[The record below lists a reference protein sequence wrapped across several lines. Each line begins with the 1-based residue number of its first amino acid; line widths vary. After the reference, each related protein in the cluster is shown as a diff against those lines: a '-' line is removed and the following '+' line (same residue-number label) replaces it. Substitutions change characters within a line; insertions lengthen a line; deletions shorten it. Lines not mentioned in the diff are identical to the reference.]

1 MLRALTEGS
10 WLSTAGIVLAAHLAV
25 TALGSAM
32 GFAAE
37 RLFPRRRIFDV
48 ALFEGQY
55 RFELLGNA
63 VFLAITAATLTVALR
78 GGVMRFAAG
87 GAAPELI
94 TFAGMLFGF
103 QVLYWFLHRAMH
115 LRALV
120 PIHRRHHRSQVTT
133 PLTGQ
138 SMSAG
143 EAALWMLGYAGVP
156 ALVSQVV
163 PLGFWGWAGYLAFNV
178 FGNVFGHANV
188 ECVIPLAASRAST
201 LFSNVFTF
209 HALHHARWTGHYGFM
224 AAGMDRLMKTEW
236 ADWPELYACVDRGE
250 ALTSLKQRGDAAA

>member
-1 MLRALTEGS
+1 MLRALTEAS
-10 WLSTAGIVLAAHLAV
+10 WLTTVGLVLAAHLAV
-25 TALGSAM
+25 TTLGSAM

-37 RLFPRRRIFDV
+37 RLFPQRRIF
-48 ALFEGQY
+48 AMPLFEGQY

-63 VFLAITAATLTVALR
+63 VFLAITTATLTVTLR
-78 GGVMRFAAG
+78 AGAIRFVAG
-87 GAAPELI
+87 STTRELL
-94 TFAGMLFGF
+94 TFAGMLVGF

-120 PIHRRHHRSQVTT
+120 PIHRWHHRSQVTT

-143 EAALWMLGYAGVP
+143 DALLWMLGYVGVP

-163 PLGFWGWAGYLAFNV
+163 PLGFGGWAGYLAFNV

-188 ECVIPLAASRAST
+188 ECILPISASRAAT
-201 LFSNVFTF
+201 IFGNVFTF

-236 ADWPELYACVDRGE
+236 ADWPALYARVDRGE
-250 ALTSLKQRGDAAA
+250 ALTSLKQRGDAEA

>member
-10 WLSTAGIVLAAHLAV
+10 WLTTAGLFLAAHLAV
-25 TALGSAM
+25 TLFGSAV
-32 GFAAE
+32 GFAVE
-37 RLFPRRRIFDV
+37 RLVPRRRIFAV
-48 ALFEGQY
+48 PLFEGQY

-63 VFLAITAATLTVALR
+63 VFLAVTAATLTVTLR
-78 GGVMRFAAG
+78 AGAIRFVEGSATRDAVTF
-87 GAAPELI
+87 GA
-94 TFAGMLFGF
+94 MLVGF

-120 PIHRRHHRSQVTT
+120 PIHRWHHRSQVTT

-138 SMSAG
+138 SMSVG
-143 EAALWMLGYAGVP
+143 EAALWMLGYAAVP
-156 ALVSQVV
+156 ALVSQLV
-163 PLGFWGWAGYLAFNV
+163 PLGFAGWAAYLAFNV

-188 ECVIPLAASRAST
+188 ECILPLGASRAAT
-201 LFSNVFTF
+201 LFGNVFTF

-236 ADWPELYACVDRGE
+236 ADWPALYARVDRGE
-250 ALTSLKQRGDAAA
+250 ALTSLKQRGSATA